1 MSTLE
6 RLALSKNENEVLRG
20 FVKYLTKLY
29 PGQVV
34 SIKLFGSKARG
45 DAKFDSD
52 IDILIIVSD
61 RQSIERNKIYD
72 YVLDAELNFGI
83 NISLKIYGKDDY
95 DRLAKLNVPFVNNV
109 QKEGVALW
117 TK

>member
-1 MSTLE
+1 ME
-6 RLALSKNENEVLRG
+6 RLALSKNENEVLQG
-20 FVKYLTKLY
+20 FVKYLTRLY

-61 RQSIERNKIYD
+61 RESMERNKIYD

-83 NISLKIYGKDDY
+83 NISLKIYDQDDY
-95 DRLAKLNVPFVNNV
+95 NRLAKLSLSFIDNV